1 MAGESCGGILWIL
14 RTGAPWGDLP
24 DRYPSYQ
31 GELLIRD
38 RRWEEAETALRHALR
53 IAREQQAQGFELRVA
68 ASLDR
73 LQAAKSS
80 QPSER

>member
-1 MAGESCGGILWIL
+1 MGTLLSDRRPLSLGRIERAG
-14 RTGAPWGDLP
+14 RPRAN
-24 DRYPSYQ
+24 
-31 GELLIRD
+31 LLIRD
-38 RRWEEAETALRHALR
+38 RRWEGAATALRQALR